1 MTTTTN
7 TVGSQGVVCLRQRST
22 GQRSIAYVTVY
33 HLITTAVFSPS
44 ILNLA
49 RPKNGYSESALE
61 KATDQNTVLAH
72 LYRL

>member
-1 MTTTTN
+1 MFAP
-7 TVGSQGVVCLRQRST
+7 TVDRST
-22 GQRSIAYVTVY
+22 FQRSIAYVTVY

-72 LYRL
+72 LYR